1 MDAATRLIALQGERD
16 YVLFRMR
23 DLDNND
29 TGLHPTMEKRQLM
42 NLFEVLNSKIRELT
56 NEVLHDDDDELGF
69 VVENGKVEEIIEC
82 RYTDG
87 VFRNKETGEI
97 VQCSRVHD
105 GQEAVI
111 IFMKEQD
118 NESET

>member
-16 YVLFRMR
+16 YILFRLR
-23 DLDNND
+23 DLDNSE

-56 NEVLHDDDDELGF
+56 SEVLNDELGF
-69 VVENGKVEEIIEC
+69 VVENGKIEEIIEC

-87 VFRNKETGEI
+87 VFRNKKDGEI
-97 VQCSRVHD
+97 VQCSGRPER
-105 GQEAVI
+105 EAVI

-118 NESET
+118 HEEPET

>member
-16 YVLFRMR
+16 YILFRLR
-23 DLDNND
+23 DLDNNE

-56 NEVLHDDDDELGF
+56 NEVLGGDELGF
-69 VVENGKVEEIIEC
+69 VVENGKVEEIIEGSVEAGFLC
-82 RYTDG
+82 DPKG
-87 VFRNKETGEI
+87 SILQFDKEDKTRFVLIYLKDE
-97 VQCSRVHD
+97 
-105 GQEAVI
+105 
-111 IFMKEQD
+111 D